1 MDYKKNNAPT
11 SIVTRDCGE
20 LESKTGNLY
29 ETVVVASKRADQ
41 IGVDLKN
48 ELNKKLEEFASYTDN
63 LEEIFENR
71 EQIEISKFYERLPKP
86 TLLALQEILEDKVN
100 FRIPTDEEIE
110 QARELAAIKE
120 REEENNRVI
129 ISQTAER
136 DKAFNDLIAETKDL
150 DFGADDEDGDLDEE
164 FPEEEDLDD
173 EDEDEIEEPVKG
185 KKASKSKAK
194 KAKGDE
200 E

>member
-11 SIVTRDCGE
+11 SIITRDCGE

-41 IGVDLKN
+41 IGVDLKT

-86 TLLALQEILEDKVN
+86 TLLALQEILEDKIN
-100 FRIPTDEEIE
+100 FRIPSDEEIA
-110 QARELAAIKE
+110 QARELAALKE
-120 REEENNRVI
+120 REEEKANQVI
-129 ISQTAER
+129 ITQNIEPEKSFDEI
-136 DKAFNDLIAETKDL
+136 IAEAKD
-150 DFGADDEDGDLDEE
+150 FNFDDD
-164 FPEEEDLDD
+164 DLDD
-173 EDEDEIEEPVKG
+173 EDFEEEEQPKE
-185 KKASKSKAK
+185 KKSSSKKESKSKK
-194 KAKGDE
+194 SKGDD
-200 E
+200 

>member
-11 SIVTRDCGE
+11 SIITRDCGE

-41 IGVDLKN
+41 IGVDLKT

-86 TLLALQEILEDKVN
+86 TLLALQEILEDKIN
-100 FRIPTDEEIE
+100 FRIPSDEEIA
-110 QARELAAIKE
+110 QARELAAMKE
-120 REEENNRVI
+120 REEEKANQVI
-129 ISQTAER
+129 ITQNVQPEKTF
-136 DKAFNDLIAETKDL
+136 DDIIAEAKDFNFDDDDD
-150 DFGADDEDGDLDEE
+150 DFDDEE
-164 FPEEEDLDD
+164 FEEE
-173 EDEDEIEEPVKG
+173 EQPKEKE
-185 KKASKSKAK
+185 KKSSSKKESKSKK
-194 KAKGDE
+194 SKGDD
-200 E
+200 

>member
-11 SIVTRDCGE
+11 SIITRDCGV

-41 IGVDLKN
+41 IGVDLKT

-86 TLLALQEILEDKVN
+86 TLLALQEILEDKIN
-100 FRIPTDEEIE
+100 FRIPTDEEIA
-110 QARELAAIKE
+110 QAREIAAIKE
-120 REEENNRVI
+120 MEEENASKDVVVPNFI
-129 ISQTAER
+129 PDA
-136 DKAFNDLIAETKDL
+136 AFKDIIAEP
-150 DFGADDEDGDLDEE
+150 DDE
-164 FPEEEDLDD
+164 FDLDD
-173 EDEDEIEEPVKG
+173 EDLLEEEEEGEDEDDDEDEAPVA
-185 KKASKSKAK
+185 KKASKKSKS
-194 KAKGDE
+194 KGGE

>member
-11 SIVTRDCGE
+11 SIVTRDCGV

-41 IGVDLKN
+41 IGVDLKT

-86 TLLALQEILEDKVN
+86 TLLALQEILEDKIN
-100 FRIPTDEEIE
+100 FRIPSDEEIA
-110 QARELAAIKE
+110 QAREIAAIKE
-120 REEENNRVI
+120 MEEEKLNKAAINV
-129 ISQTAER
+129 TAPEKTF
-136 DKAFNDLIAETKDL
+136 DDIIAESKDNGFDL
-150 DFGADDEDGDLDEE
+150 EDDDEDFDDDLLEE
-164 FPEEEDLDD
+164 EEEEDDD
-173 EDEDEIEEPVKG
+173 EDEEPAPVA
-185 KKASKSKAK
+185 KKSGSKKSKSKSK
-194 KAKGDE
+194 ED
-200 E
+200 

>member
-11 SIVTRDCGE
+11 SIITRDCGE

-41 IGVDLKN
+41 IGVDLKT

-86 TLLALQEILEDKVN
+86 TLLALQEILEDKIN
-100 FRIPTDEEIE
+100 FRIPSEEEIA

-120 REEENNRVI
+120 REEEKANQVI
-129 ISQTAER
+129 ITKNTEP
-136 DKAFNDLIAETKDL
+136 DKSFDDIIAEAKD
-150 DFGADDEDGDLDEE
+150 FNFDDD
-164 FPEEEDLDD
+164 DLDD
-173 EDEDEIEEPVKG
+173 EDFPEEEEDDEDEEEEEQPKP
-185 KKASKSKAK
+185 KKSSSKKESKSKK
-194 KAKGDE
+194 SKGDD
-200 E
+200 

>member
-11 SIVTRDCGE
+11 SIITRDCGV

-41 IGVDLKN
+41 IGVDLKT

-100 FRIPTDEEIE
+100 FRIPTDEEIA
-110 QARELAAIKE
+110 QAREIAAIKE
-120 REEENNRVI
+120 MEEENASKDVVPNFVPD
-129 ISQTAER
+129 A
-136 DKAFNDLIAETKDL
+136 AFKDIIAEPD
-150 DFGADDEDGDLDEE
+150 DFDMDDEDIL
-164 FPEEEDLDD
+164 PEEEEEEDDD
-173 EDEDEIEEPVKG
+173 EEEEAPVA
-185 KKASKSKAK
+185 KKSSKKSSKSK
-194 KAKGDE
+194 GGE

>member
-11 SIVTRDCGE
+11 SIITRDCGE

-41 IGVDLKN
+41 IGVDLKT

-86 TLLALQEILEDKVN
+86 TLLALQEILEDKIN
-100 FRIPTDEEIE
+100 FRIPSDEEIA
-110 QARELAAIKE
+110 QARELAALKE
-120 REEENNRVI
+120 REEEKANQVI
-129 ISQTAER
+129 ITQNVQPEKTF
-136 DKAFNDLIAETKDL
+136 DDIIAEAKDFNFDDDDD
-150 DFGADDEDGDLDEE
+150 DFDDEE
-164 FPEEEDLDD
+164 FEEE
-173 EDEDEIEEPVKG
+173 EQPKEKE
-185 KKASKSKAK
+185 KKSSSKKESKSKK
-194 KAKGDE
+194 SKGDD
-200 E
+200 

>member
-11 SIVTRDCGE
+11 SIVTRDCGV

-41 IGVDLKN
+41 IGVDLKT

-86 TLLALQEILEDKVN
+86 TLLALQEILEDKIN
-100 FRIPTDEEIE
+100 FRIPSDEEIA
-110 QARELAAIKE
+110 QAREIAAIKE
-120 REEENNRVI
+120 MEEEKLNKAAINV
-129 ISQTAER
+129 TAPEKTF
-136 DKAFNDLIAETKDL
+136 DDIIAESKDFAL
-150 DFGADDEDGDLDEE
+150 EDDDEDFDDDLLEE
-164 FPEEEDLDD
+164 EEEEEDD
-173 EDEDEIEEPVKG
+173 EEEEPAPKA
-185 KKASKSKAK
+185 KKSGSKKSKSKSK
-194 KAKGDE
+194 ED
-200 E
+200 

>member
-1 MDYKKNNAPT
+1 MDYKKNNATT
-11 SIVTRDCGE
+11 SIVTRDCGV

-41 IGVDLKN
+41 IGVDLKT

-100 FRIPTDEEIE
+100 FRIPTDEEIA

-164 FPEEEDLDD
+164 FP
-173 EDEDEIEEPVKG
+173 
-185 KKASKSKAK
+185 
-194 KAKGDE
+194 
-200 E
+200 

>member
-11 SIVTRDCGE
+11 SIITRDCGE

-41 IGVDLKN
+41 IGVDLKT

-86 TLLALQEILEDKVN
+86 TLLALQEILEDKIN
-100 FRIPTDEEIE
+100 FRIPSDEEIA
-110 QARELAAIKE
+110 QARELAALKE
-120 REEENNRVI
+120 REEEKANQVI
-129 ISQTAER
+129 ITQNVQPEKTF
-136 DKAFNDLIAETKDL
+136 DDIIAEAKD
-150 DFGADDEDGDLDEE
+150 FNFDDDDD
-164 FPEEEDLDD
+164 DLDD
-173 EDEDEIEEPVKG
+173 EEFEEEEQPKEKE
-185 KKASKSKAK
+185 KKSSSKKESKSKK
-194 KAKGDE
+194 SKGDD
-200 E
+200 

>member
-11 SIVTRDCGE
+11 SIITRDCGE

-41 IGVDLKN
+41 IGVDLKT

-86 TLLALQEILEDKVN
+86 TLLALQEILEDKIN
-100 FRIPTDEEIE
+100 FRIPSDEEIA
-110 QARELAAIKE
+110 QARELAALKE
-120 REEENNRVI
+120 REEEKANQVI
-129 ISQTAER
+129 ITQNVQPEKTF
-136 DKAFNDLIAETKDL
+136 DDIIAEAKD
-150 DFGADDEDGDLDEE
+150 FNFDDDD
-164 FPEEEDLDD
+164 DLDD
-173 EDEDEIEEPVKG
+173 EEFEEEEQPKEKE
-185 KKASKSKAK
+185 KKSSSKKESKSKK
-194 KAKGDE
+194 SKGDD
-200 E
+200 

>member
-11 SIVTRDCGE
+11 SIITRDCGV

-41 IGVDLKN
+41 IGVDLKT

-86 TLLALQEILEDKVN
+86 TLLALQEILEDKIN
-100 FRIPTDEEIE
+100 FRIPTDEEIA
-110 QARELAAIKE
+110 QAREIAAIKE
-120 REEENNRVI
+120 MEEENASKEMVI
-129 ISQTAER
+129 PNIIP
-136 DKAFNDLIAETKDL
+136 DKAFQDIIAEGDDDL
-150 DFGADDEDGDLDEE
+150 DFDDEDLE
-164 FPEEEDLDD
+164 PEEEEEEDDD
-173 EDEDEIEEPVKG
+173 EEEEAPVT
-185 KKASKSKAK
+185 KKSSKKSKK
-194 KAKGDE
+194 SIED
-200 E
+200 

>member
-11 SIVTRDCGE
+11 SIITRDCGV

-41 IGVDLKN
+41 IGVDLKT

-86 TLLALQEILEDKVN
+86 TLLALQEILEDKIN
-100 FRIPTDEEIE
+100 FRIPSDEEIA
-110 QARELAAIKE
+110 QAREIAAIKE
-120 REEENNRVI
+120 MEEEKLNKAAINV
-129 ISQTAER
+129 TAPEKTF
-136 DKAFNDLIAETKDL
+136 DDIIAESKDNGFDL
-150 DFGADDEDGDLDEE
+150 EDDDEDFDDDLLEE
-164 FPEEEDLDD
+164 
-173 EDEDEIEEPVKG
+173 
-185 KKASKSKAK
+185 
-194 KAKGDE
+194 
-200 E
+200 